1 MKYVRKQATYL
12 MLTFVIAVPIIIL
25 ATSFVDVPLS
35 IKTYAEVFPKEKWL
49 LTVGNGG
56 QIISNYTDYS
66 QGHAMQYNI
75 SQFERGDFVDV
86 SFIKKMNNEKMI
98 SAGDTIV
105 NMRSSYILDELV
117 TAEGD
122 LDVACADLKAQSS
135 PEKRPLIAES
145 ESRLK
150 YTEEKIG
157 EQKVLF
163 DRTKQLFEKGFNSQQ
178 EYELQKWNVDLLE
191 IERDI
196 YKAQIENLKT
206 GVKPQE
212 TQLLESKVN
221 SIKKRLN
228 FLRSKESQLAI
239 VSPIEGRVISSF
251 SQDTLFNVT
260 NYNCVVLHIPVKLID
275 LQDFYEGQNI
285 PVSFPNCTEVLK
297 GKILSIEKEVKMI
310 NNQQVVFLSLIVKN
324 PGAFL
329 LPGMVIE
336 TSMTLGKITLIKQLT
351 RTITR

>member
-1 MKYVRKQATYL
+1 MNCK
-12 MLTFVIAVPIIIL
+12 
-25 ATSFVDVPLS
+25 
-35 IKTYAEVFPKEKWL
+35 
-49 LTVGNGG
+49 NGTW
-56 QIISNYTDYS
+56 I
-66 QGHAMQYNI
+66 
-75 SQFERGDFVDV
+75 
-86 SFIKKMNNEKMI
+86 
-98 SAGDTIV
+98 
-105 NMRSSYILDELV
+105 
-117 TAEGD
+117 
-122 LDVACADLKAQSS
+122 CW
-135 PEKRPLIAES
+135 
-145 ESRLK
+145 RLK
-150 YTEEKIG
+150 EIFTKRRLKI
-157 EQKVLF
+157 
-163 DRTKQLFEKGFNSQQ
+163 
-178 EYELQKWNVDLLE
+178 
-191 IERDI
+191 
-196 YKAQIENLKT
+196 LKT

>member
-1 MKYVRKQATYL
+1 MKYVRKQTTYL

-35 IKTYAEVFPKEKWL
+35 VKTYAEVFPKEKWL

-66 QGHAMQYNI
+66 QGHALQYNI
-75 SQFERGDFVDV
+75 SQFERGDFVAV
-86 SFIKKMNNEKMI
+86 NFLKKINNKNV

-117 TAEGD
+117 TAEGE
-122 LDVACADLKAQSS
+122 LNVACADLNAQSS
-135 PEKRPLIAES
+135 PEKRPLIAEA

-157 EQKVLF
+157 EQKILY
-163 DRTKQLFEKGFNSQQ
+163 DRTKKLYDKGFNSQQ

-196 YKAQIENLKT
+196 YKAQIENLRT

-221 SIKKRLN
+221 SIKKRLD
-228 FLRSKESQLAI
+228 FLKSKESQLSI
-239 VSPIEGRVISSF
+239 ISPIEGRVISSF
-251 SQDTLFNVT
+251 SPDTLFNVT
-260 NYNCVVLHIPVKLID
+260 NFNQVVLHIPVKLID
-275 LQDFYEGQNI
+275 LTDFYEGQNI
-285 PVSFPNCTEVLK
+285 PISFSNNREVMK
-297 GKILSIEKEVKMI
+297 GKILSIDKEVKMI
-310 NNQQVVFLSLIVKN
+310 NNQQVVFLSLILDN
-324 PGAFL
+324 PASFL